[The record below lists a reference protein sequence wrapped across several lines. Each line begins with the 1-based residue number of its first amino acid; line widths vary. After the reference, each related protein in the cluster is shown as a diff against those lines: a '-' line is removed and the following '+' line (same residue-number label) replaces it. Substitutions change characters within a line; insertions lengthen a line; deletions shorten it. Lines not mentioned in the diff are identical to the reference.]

1 MIKNFEDIT
10 HDLTPEEYDLAVRL
24 APFLEKRT
32 KDNPILAKQ
41 IIDGV
46 NEKWN
51 PKPKLTDVR
60 LRKIINYYRVQA
72 ILPVISTSK
81 GYYVSYDEQ
90 DINDMMQS
98 LCERGNSIIQASFGM
113 GKILNKIKYKE

>member
-1 MIKNFEDIT
+1 MIKGHEDTT
-10 HDLTPEEYDLAVRL
+10 HELTSEEYDLAVRL

-32 KDNPILAKQ
+32 KENPILAKQ

-60 LRKIINYYRVQA
+60 LRKIINYYRTES

-81 GYYVSYDEQ
+81 GYFVSYDEQ
-90 DINDMMQS
+90 DINDMMTS
-98 LCERGNSIIQASFGM
+98 LCERANSIIHASFGL
-113 GKILNKIKYKE
+113 GKILSKL

>member
-10 HDLTPEEYDLAVRL
+10 HELTPEEYDLAVRL

-32 KDNPILAKQ
+32 KENPILAKQ

-81 GYYVSYDEQ
+81 GYYVSYNEQ
-90 DINDMMQS
+90 DINSMMQS

>member
-51 PKPKLTDVR
+51 PKPKLTDAR
-60 LRKIINYYRVQA
+60 LRKIVNYYRVQA

-98 LCERGNSIIQASFGM
+98 LCERANSIIQASFGL
-113 GKILNKIKYKE
+113 GKILSKL

>member
-1 MIKNFEDIT
+1 MIKGHEDVT
-10 HDLTPEEYDLAVRL
+10 HELTPEEYDLAVRL

-51 PKPKLTDVR
+51 PKPKLTDAR
-60 LRKIINYYRVQA
+60 LRKIINYYRTES

-81 GYYVSYDEQ
+81 GYFVSYDEK
-90 DINDMMQS
+90 DIEDMMQS
-98 LCERGNSIIQASFGM
+98 LCQRGNSIIQCSFGL

>member
-1 MIKNFEDIT
+1 MIKGHEDIT
-10 HDLTPEEYDLAVRL
+10 HDLTKEEYELALRL

-32 KDNPILAKQ
+32 KENPILAKQ

-51 PKPKLTDVR
+51 PIPKLTDAR
-60 LRKIINYYRVQA
+60 LRKIVNYYRVQS

-81 GYYVSYDEQ
+81 GYYVSYNED
-90 DINDMMQS
+90 DVNDMMAS
-98 LCERGNSIIQASFGM
+98 LCQRANSILQASFGM
-113 GKILNKIKYKE
+113 GKLLNKIKYKD

>member
-51 PKPKLTDVR
+51 PKPKLTDAR

-81 GYYVSYDEQ
+81 GYYVSYDE
-90 DINDMMQS
+90 DDVNDMMQS
-98 LCERGNSIIQASFGM
+98 LCQRGNSIIQASFGM